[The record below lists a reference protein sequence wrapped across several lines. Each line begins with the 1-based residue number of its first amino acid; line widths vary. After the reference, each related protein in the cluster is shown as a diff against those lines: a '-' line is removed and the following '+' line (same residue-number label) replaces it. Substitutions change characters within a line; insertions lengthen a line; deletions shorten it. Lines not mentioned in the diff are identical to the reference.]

1 MSTDKLDLFPEGKL
15 QVTLQRLCQQL
26 IEHYGDF
33 HDTVIIGL
41 QPRGIFLAKRISDL
55 LQTRIPA
62 LEIPLGTLDVT
73 FYRDDFRK
81 RDIPISANQ
90 TKIDFLTENKQV
102 ILIDDVLYT
111 GRTVR
116 AAMDAMLA
124 YGRPSTVSL
133 LVLVDRVR
141 TRELPVS
148 ASYIGIKVE
157 SVETERVLVE
167 LKESG
172 GGDKVFLVSTGN

>member
-33 HDTVIIGL
+33 RDTVIIGL
-41 QPRGIFLAKRISDL
+41 QPRGVFLAKRISEL
-55 LQTRIPA
+55 LKTRIPS
-62 LEIPLGTLDVT
+62 LDLPLGTLDVT

-81 RDIPISANQ
+81 RDIPITPNQ
-90 TKIDFLTENKQV
+90 TQIDFLTENKQV

-141 TRELPVS
+141 KRQIPVS
-148 ASYIGIKVE
+148 ASYIGIKVDTM
-157 SVETERVLVE
+157 ETQRVLVE

-172 GGDKVFLVSTGN
+172 GKDRVFLVSKEE